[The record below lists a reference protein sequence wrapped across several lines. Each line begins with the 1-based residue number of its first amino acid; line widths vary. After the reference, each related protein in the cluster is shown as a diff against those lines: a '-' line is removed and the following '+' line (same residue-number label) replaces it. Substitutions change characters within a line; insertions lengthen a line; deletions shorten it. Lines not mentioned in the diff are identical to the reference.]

1 MGTLLNSVFGKQKQN
16 YGNVEFW
23 HGAER
28 SGWLLKQGAFPFR
41 VMYDIYA
48 KLPL

>member
-1 MGTLLNSVFGKQKQN
+1 MGTMLNQMFGKQKQN

-28 SGWLLKQGAFPFR
+28 SGWLMKQGWLRLLHDSAQ
-41 VMYDIYA
+41 Y
-48 KLPL
+48 

>member
-1 MGTLLNSVFGKQKQN
+1 MGTMLNQMFGKQKQN

-28 SGWLLKQGAFPFR
+28 SGWLMKQGWLRF
-41 VMYDIYA
+41 
-48 KLPL
+48 LHG